1 MNNKQVVKL
10 ILEKMLE
17 EKVLTHAE
25 LTKMVQELKDKPK
38 QAKKKDN
45 EKSEPWMKDERQKLA
60 NSLEDG
66 LNATGK
72 IIEGAWDSLT
82 GKK

>member
-10 ILEKMLE
+10 ILEKVLE

-25 LTKMVQELKDKPK
+25 LTKIVQDLKVQPK
-38 QAKKKDN
+38 QEKKKDN
-45 EKSEPWMKDERQKLA
+45 EKSEPWMKEERQKLA

>member
-25 LTKMVQELKDKPK
+25 LTKIVQELKDNPK
-38 QAKKKDN
+38 QEKKKDN
-45 EKSEPWMKDERQKLA
+45 GKSEPWMKEERQKLA

-66 LNATGK
+66 INATGK